1 MYNVAVQET
10 QKRTTYS
17 QMQGELKLFARKQ
30 LFYLRC
36 YRSAHE
42 TPDIID
48 WSHVDLLL
56 TTNNIGNYYSA
67 SA

>member
-48 WSHVDLLL
+48 
-56 TTNNIGNYYSA
+56 
-67 SA
+67 